1 MKIFKDTKGREWVLE
16 LNLGTVKEINERL
29 KSEQVD
35 IFQPNSLIHRLAD
48 PFFVSSVLFAF
59 IKDQADKLGVDLYEF
74 RCSLKGAEFWETQ
87 QMLMEEYVD
96 FFPNPEVR
104 ENLRTMMAKTA
115 EYSKRMMTTTSRA
128 IEKMDNEFGKAL
140 AEMEASV
147 NRQIN
152 TVTVKLG
159 KSFANLPEPPE
170 SPTSDTLP
178 SGNLPQSPS
187 DANKP
192 NGSEP
197 ATLSPPSST
206 VPAASA
212 KSTKRKTSTP
222 TQPE

>member
-16 LNLGTVKEINERL
+16 LNLGTAKEINERL
-29 KSEQVD
+29 KCEQVD

-48 PFFVSSVLFAF
+48 MFFVSQVLFAF
-59 IKDQADKLGVDLYEF
+59 VREQAEKEGVDKKEF
-74 RCSLKGAEFWETQ
+74 LRSLGGTDLWDAQ
-87 QMLMEEYVD
+87 QKLMEEYVD
-96 FFPNPEVR
+96 FFPNPEVQQ
-104 ENLRTMMAKTA
+104 NLRTIMKKTEDFSTKVREMM
-115 EYSKRMMTTTSRA
+115 SRKFA
-128 IEKMDNEFGKAL
+128 RFEDNLGPAL
-140 AEMEASV
+140 AKMEASLDKQV
-147 NRQIN
+147 DAA
-152 TVTVKLG
+152 TAKLG

-222 TQPE
+222 TPTE